1 MKNKTFYNV
10 VSKTKLLDT
19 FKKNKVMYN
28 TYFGKEQ
35 PVGPVVNW
43 SLDFSNPETQQ
54 EFVNAPVYS
63 ASDFEPGKLYKRNDL
78 MIITPQELGTIILG
92 NGSGSS
98 GRAGYRYVFPEVP
111 TGKVLTIEHEFKINK
126 AIEQPTFASTTNLY
140 SIFFANPNN
149 TTPFGIGLTPSNI
162 NCRNSSGSDSVN
174 CNWPEGLSIYD
185 QLTFKIEYNDV
196 TKICKY
202 YVNDILLHTT
212 PAIET
217 AEAPYALMPSGAS
230 NSTAQNQ
237 TNITLYSVDITVS
250 EV

>member
-1 MKNKTFYNV
+1 MKNKTFYDV

-35 PVGPVVNW
+35 PIGPVNW
-43 SLDFSNPETQQ
+43 LLDFSNPETQQ
-54 EFVNAPVYS
+54 EFVNAPVYIS
-63 ASDFEPGKLYKRNDL
+63 SDFEPGKLYKRNAK
-78 MIITPQELGTIILG
+78 MIIEPLELGTDIKG
-92 NGSGSS
+92 DGSGSS

-111 TGKVLTIEHEFKINK
+111 TGKVITIEHQVKINK
-126 AIEQPTFASTTNLY
+126 TVEQPTYNTTTNLY
-140 SIFFANPNN
+140 SIFFANPSS
-149 TTPFGIGLTPSNI
+149 TTPFGIGLSPANI

-174 CNWPEGLSIYD
+174 VNWPEGLTIYD
-185 QLTFKIEYNDV
+185 HLTYKIEYNDV

-202 YVNDILLHTT
+202 YVNDHLLHTT

-217 AEAPYALMPSGAS
+217 AEAPYALMPSGSS
-230 NSTAQNQ
+230 NGNAQNQ
-237 TNITLYSVDITVS
+237 TNITLYSVNITVS